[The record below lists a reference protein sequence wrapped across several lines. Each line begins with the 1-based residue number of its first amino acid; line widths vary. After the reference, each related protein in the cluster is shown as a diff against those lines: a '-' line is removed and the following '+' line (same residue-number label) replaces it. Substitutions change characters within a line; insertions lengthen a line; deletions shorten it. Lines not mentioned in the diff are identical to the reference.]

1 MGVRIFYL
9 FFAIYIYIYIYVCV
23 CVCVFIISTTYVFL
37 QTNTCLF
44 KFNFF
49 VIFYKW
55 IKQFKNYLES
65 GIVL

>member
-1 MGVRIFYL
+1 MF
-9 FFAIYIYIYIYVCV
+9 VCV
-23 CVCVFIISTTYVFL
+23 CVCVFIISTAYVFL

-55 IKQFKNYLES
+55 IKQFKNYQES
-65 GIVL
+65 GFVL